1 MEKDDLLIAMSGATV
16 GKVAMVKETN
26 LPALMNQRVG
36 KFNKRSYSLGWNSIF
51 LYSMAQ
57 SHRFQTFISIES
69 MGGAQPNVSGHEI
82 ELYRIAWPAE
92 TEQDKIAD
100 YLLNADAVISSAHEE
115 LRKLLSLK
123 SGLQDDLLTG
133 RVRVPETIMEGA
145 ESA

>member
-36 KFNKRSYSLGWNSIF
+36 KFNKRPYSLGWNSIF